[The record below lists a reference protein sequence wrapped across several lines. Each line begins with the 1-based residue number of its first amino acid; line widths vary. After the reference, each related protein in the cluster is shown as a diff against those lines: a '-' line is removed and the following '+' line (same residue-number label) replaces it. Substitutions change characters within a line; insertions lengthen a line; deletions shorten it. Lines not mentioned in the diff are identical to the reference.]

1 MTGADYGDDLSTFG
15 LDGSIDID
23 FDRVI
28 EGPRVV
34 LEAVARRWLM
44 SLGALPWA
52 IAEGLNLLRVVNADL
67 SPTDLYRLTQG
78 LELEALQEP
87 GIVGASVRADLLDAG
102 RLRIAARLDL
112 EEGPFPLLVEVGG
125 ARAALVSFAA
135 RAGG

>member
-1 MTGADYGDDLSTFG
+1 MGADYGDDLSTFAP
-15 LDGSIDID
+15 DGSIDID
-23 FDRVI
+23 FERVI

-52 IAEGLNLLRVVNADL
+52 ITEGINLLRVVNADL

-87 GIVGASVRADLLDAG
+87 GVAGASVRAELLDGG
-102 RLRIAARLDL
+102 RLRIAAKLDL
-112 EEGPFPLLVEVGG
+112 EEGAFPLLVEVGG
-125 ARAALVSFAA
+125 ARAALVSFAS
-135 RAGG
+135 RAAA